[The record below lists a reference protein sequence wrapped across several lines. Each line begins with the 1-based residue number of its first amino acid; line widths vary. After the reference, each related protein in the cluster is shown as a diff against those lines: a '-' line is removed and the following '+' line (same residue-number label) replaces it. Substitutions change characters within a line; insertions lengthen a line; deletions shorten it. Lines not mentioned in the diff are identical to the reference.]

1 MKTEINKICNNIIKT
16 QLEPKIIIFELL
28 KDIEYINK
36 IIDSDNND
44 ITYYIVKQLLISNA
58 IVFRT
63 NKINDT
69 IISVECQYDNKK
81 IMVTK
86 EEYHLA
92 LQLYQRL
99 EETQRNNLTLD
110 DILKLPLIKF
120 LDLYHKFELK
130 FNEYN

>member
-69 IISVECQYDNKK
+69 IISVECQYNNKK